1 MSGFAPFLRKE
12 LAETLHTWR
21 LWVLPGF
28 VLFSAITAPI
38 LTYLTP
44 LLIKRFGS
52 GAQGIVITVG
62 TPTATDAYISYL
74 GNLGQ
79 LVALAL
85 VIAYGGIVS
94 GELRGGQ
101 GALALA
107 KPLSRTAYVLAKW
120 LSQLL
125 VLLAAAGLGAGVC
138 VAVTTALFGAGPV
151 WQTAAGTALW
161 TAFAAVLLGAMVL
174 ISAFM
179 SSPIAASGVGVAVYA
194 ALAILGQFSGLS
206 RATPAGLLAAG
217 TALLHGQTVY
227 WVLPLTTALAAMAL
241 CLAVAVWRFSRRE
254 I

>member
-1 MSGFAPFLRKE
+1 MNGFAPFLRKE
-12 LAETLHTWR
+12 LAETVHTWR

-28 VLFSAITAPI
+28 VLFSAISAPI

-44 LLIKRFGS
+44 LLLKRFGS
-52 GAQGIVITVG
+52 GTQGVVITVG
-62 TPTATDAYISYL
+62 TPTATDAYVSYL

-94 GELRGGQ
+94 SEVRGGQ

-107 KPLSRTAYVLAKW
+107 KPLSRPAYVLAKW

-125 VLLAAAGLGAGVC
+125 VLVGAAILGTAVC
-138 VAVTTALFGAGPV
+138 VAVTTVVFGAGPV
-151 WQTAAGTALW
+151 WQTVAAAALW

-179 SSPIAASGVGVAVYA
+179 GSPIAASGVGVGVYA
-194 ALAILGQFSGLS
+194 ALAILGQFGGLS

-217 TALLHGQTVY
+217 TALLHEKTAY
-227 WVLPLTTALAAMAL
+227 WALPLATALAVIAL
-241 CLAVAVWRFSRRE
+241 CLAAAVWRFSRRE